1 MGRSNR
7 SGRRRRGRGRGIGGA
22 NQTPFQESAGAAP
35 PTAHRGKGQGGRP
48 KERRPAHA
56 PEVRPT
62 GPPAKR
68 AEVTA
73 TSGGEIRLGCPM
85 LSRTRM
91 RLPVFGNHQAP
102 RCALGW
108 ALHTEDEVAF
118 CLLTDDLTQ
127 CWQAKPERIP
137 ELQAELDA
145 EASAAD

>member
-1 MGRSNR
+1 MSPSNR
-7 SGRRRRGRGRGIGGA
+7 PERRRRRGRGRRGSSNVPQPQVGGVP
-22 NQTPFQESAGAAP
+22 TGARPAE
-35 PTAHRGKGQGGRP
+35 RP
-48 KERRPAHA
+48 KERRTASK

-68 AEVTA
+68 AEI
-73 TSGGEIRLGCPM
+73 TSTESGTIRLGCPM

-91 RLPVFGNHQAP
+91 DLPVFGNHQAP

-118 CLLTDDLTQ
+118 CLLTEDLTQ
-127 CWQAKPERIP
+127 CWQAHPERIP
-137 ELQAELDA
+137 ELRAELEA